1 MFIRYIQRFYFPVF
15 CALAAVVYVTQHY
28 SVGVPVWVNNYL
40 NDLLCMPI
48 VLKISQTAVRYIK
61 SDRKLKIPLRIS
73 LTLTLFYAVY
83 FEFVL
88 PQFQSRYTA
97 DPIDVVLYFLG
108 LLFFVWIEGKEIDRR
123 TIK

>member
-1 MFIRYIQRFYFPVF
+1 MFVRYMQRFYFPVF
-15 CALAAVVYVTQHY
+15 CTLAAAVYVTQHY
-28 SVGVPVWVNNYL
+28 SAVVPVLVNNYL

-61 SDRKLKIPLRIS
+61 SDRKLKIPLKIS
-73 LTLTLFYAVY
+73 LTLTLLYAVY

-108 LLFFVWIEGKEIDRR
+108 LLFFVWIEGKEIDGR